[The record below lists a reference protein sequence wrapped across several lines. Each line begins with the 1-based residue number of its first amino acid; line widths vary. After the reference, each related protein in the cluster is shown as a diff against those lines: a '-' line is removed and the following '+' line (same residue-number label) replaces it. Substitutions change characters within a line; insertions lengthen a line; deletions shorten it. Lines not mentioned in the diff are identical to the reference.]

1 MSETI
6 MITITQHLKKCFSAA
21 LTELNMLQDNCIILV
36 ESSKPEFGDYQFN
49 GVMALAKTLKQDPRK
64 LANQIVTVVTPKL
77 VGVVAKLEIAG
88 PGFIN
93 IFLDNNYLAQYI
105 SQLNQ
110 RNKFGLDFLKIKS
123 EVIVVD
129 LSSPNLAKEMH
140 VGHLR
145 STVIGDSLA
154 RILSYLGHEVIC
166 QNHVGDWG
174 TQFGMLI
181 AYLLDEKIDLQQN
194 SEDSTIKINDLEKF
208 YQKAKQKFEDS
219 QEFAVKAR
227 EIVVLL
233 QSLDPQILSYW
244 ETFKKESLGHCKNV
258 YDLLNLKEDLT
269 STAVVRGESF
279 YSELLNT
286 VIADLKNKN
295 LVTLSEGALC
305 VFFAKNEL
313 NTNEDT
319 PFILQKKDGG
329 YLYST
334 TDLAAIKYR
343 VSQLNATRIIYVVDQ
358 RQALHFKQLFLLSQ
372 KLGYSSNVNLVHSAF
387 GTMMNESGKPFK
399 TREGGTVKL
408 IDLIHEANKR
418 AYDLVASRNINWDDT
433 KKNNLAQILAID
445 AIKYADLSKNRNS
458 DYIFNFDKMLS
469 FEGNTAPYMLYAY
482 TRIHSLLDKAN
493 TEIKDTTLV
502 VIKENIE
509 HKLALHIAKF
519 ADIVKIAAAECMP
532 HYICQYVYDLAG
544 IFMQFY
550 EACPVLKEEDSIK
563 NSRLKLAS
571 LTAAIIEICLTNLLG
586 IIVVKEM

>member
-1 MSETI
+1 
-6 MITITQHLKKCFSAA
+6 MITIMQHLKNNFSAA
-21 LTELNMLQDNCIILV
+21 LDELNMLQDNCMILV

-49 GVMALAKTLKQDPRK
+49 GVMALAKSLKQDPRK

-77 VGVVAKLEIAG
+77 DGVVSKLEIAG

-93 IFLDNNYLAQYI
+93 IFLHNDYLAQYVN
-105 SQLNQ
+105 QLNSS
-110 RNKFGLDFLKIKS
+110 NKFGLNLLQLKN

-145 STVIGDSLA
+145 STVIGDALA
-154 RILSYLGHEVIC
+154 RIFTYIGHDVIC

-181 AYLLDEKIDLQQN
+181 AYLLDEKVDLEPSLEQ
-194 SEDSTIKINDLEKF
+194 SCIKINDLEKF
-208 YQKAKQKFEDS
+208 YQKAKQKFEINP
-219 QEFAVKAR
+219 EFANKAR
-227 EIVVLL
+227 DIVVLL
-233 QSLDPQILSYW
+233 QNFDPQILSYW
-244 ETFKKESLGHCKNV
+244 EIFKNESLNHCKKV
-258 YDLLNLKEDLT
+258 YDLLNLRDDLT
-269 STAVVRGESF
+269 SSSVVRGESF
-279 YSELLNT
+279 YAKLLNA
-286 VIADLKNKN
+286 VIDDLNAKN
-295 LVTLSEGALC
+295 LATISDGALC

-313 NTNEDT
+313 NTSEDT

-329 YLYST
+329 FLYST

-343 VSQLNATRIIYVVDQ
+343 ALELHANKIVYVVDQ
-358 RQALHFKQLFLLSQ
+358 RQALHFKQLFLLSK
-372 KLGYSSNVNLVHSAF
+372 KLDYSNNVSLVHSSF

-408 IDLIHEANKR
+408 IDLIEEANTR
-418 AYDLVASRNINWDDT
+418 AYNIIEARNKDWDMA
-433 KKNNLAQILAID
+433 KKSNLANVLAID

-482 TRIHSLLDKAN
+482 TRIHSLLIKAK
-493 TEIKDTTLV
+493 IQVDDTTP
-502 VIKENIE
+502 IFIYENIE
-509 HKLALHIAKF
+509 HKLVLHIAKF
-519 ADIVKIAAAECMP
+519 AEVVIIAASECMP

-550 EACPVLKEEDSIK
+550 EFCPVLKEDDKIK

-571 LTAAIIEICLTNLLG
+571 LTAAIIETCLTDLLG
-586 IIVVKEM
+586 IVVVKEM